1 MPQPSY
7 AYASARLAALST
19 KVLSAAAIRRLADG
33 SFDDAMRSLLD
44 IRYGNVPDATGADI
58 ERMIDNERKR
68 TADEIRELSPNPK
81 LTDLLLLTTD
91 VHNLKVLV
99 KARLLDS
106 FDFTFLEGGLYGRE
120 LLEKAVAA
128 ADYRALPAW
137 LSEALD
143 ALEARLRI
151 GTDPQMI
158 SLLLDRA
165 YLAHA
170 REAAKTA
177 GEPFI
182 GQYFAAMCDFG
193 NLLTIFRL
201 RAMGMASEDMRG
213 MLLPDGQIPARELLG
228 ACELSGEAVLG
239 LLPSGALKAAVARGL
254 ADMQKTGNIGALER
268 ERDNYLLS
276 LAREHKH
283 DTLTIFPVVGYYLAR
298 DREAKAVRLI
308 LTVKKNGLDDAVIQE
323 RLRELY
329 G

>member
-33 SFDDAMRSLLD
+33 SFDDAMRALLD

-58 ERMIDNERKR
+58 ERMIDNERRR
-68 TADEIRELSPNPK
+68 TADEIREISPDPE
-81 LTDLLLLTTD
+81 LTDLLLLAAD
-91 VHNLKVLV
+91 VHNLKVLI
-99 KARLLDS
+99 KARLLDTS
-106 FDFTFLEGGLYGRE
+106 DFAFLEGGLYGRE
-120 LLEKAVAA
+120 LLEKAVAS

-137 LSEALD
+137 LCEALD
-143 ALEARLRI
+143 ALEAKLRV
-151 GTDPQMI
+151 GADPQTI

-165 YLAHA
+165 YLSHA
-170 REAAKTA
+170 RQAAKTA

-182 GQYFAAMCDFG
+182 GRYFAAMCDFG

-201 RAMGMASEDMRG
+201 RAMGVPSEDMRD
-213 MLLPDGQIPARELLG
+213 MLLPDGQIAARKLLA
-228 ACELSGEAVLG
+228 ACEPSDEAVLN

-276 LAREHKH
+276 LVREHKR

>member
-7 AYASARLAALST
+7 AYACARISALST

-33 SFDDAMRSLLD
+33 SFDDAMRTLLD

-81 LTDLLLLTTD
+81 LTDLLLLATD

-99 KARLLDS
+99 KARLLDTA
-106 FDFTFLEGGLYGRE
+106 DFAFLEGGLYGRE
-120 LLEKAVAA
+120 LMEKAVAS
-128 ADYRALPAW
+128 ADYRALPLW
-137 LSEALD
+137 LTEALN
-143 ALEARLRI
+143 ALEARLRV
-151 GTDPQMI
+151 GTDPQTI

-170 REAAKTA
+170 LDASKTA
-177 GEPFI
+177 AEPFI
-182 GQYFAAMCDFG
+182 RRYFTAMCDFG

-201 RAMGMASEDMRG
+201 RAMGAPGEDMRD
-213 MLLPDGQIPARELLG
+213 MLLPDGQFAARGLLA
-228 ACELSGEAVLG
+228 ACELSGEAVLN
-239 LLPSGALKAAVARGL
+239 LLPAGALKAAIARGL
-254 ADMQKTGNIGALER
+254 ADMQKTGSIGALER

-276 LAREHKH
+276 LVQEHKH

-308 LTVKKNGLDDAVIQE
+308 LTVKKNGLDDAIVQE